1 MHAPRSCR
9 LTLAQAGVS
18 LAAIMTAIMTAKTDI
33 QDMLERYNCPHTV
46 AVVRMR
52 FWGAINSPAA
62 HISPIEEIDH
72 LWRGKMR
79 RFENADEAQAFYDV
93 IIRFWNSLAEN
104 RTSGKPVAF
113 AVRSGLKTIDGLKSA
128 IASRHV
134 ELDDGF
140 FSGFIGN
147 LRRDDP
153 VDSRIS
159 DNLDKLTNV
168 IEEIEDLLERPI
180 GPSNANKIR
189 SRFVALDKR
198 AQKLVNQLVMQT
210 WVAARGSQTMH

>member
-1 MHAPRSCR
+1 
-9 LTLAQAGVS
+9 
-18 LAAIMTAIMTAKTDI
+18 MTAEPDITDV
-33 QDMLERYNCPHTV
+33 LERYNCPLTPT
-46 AVVRMR
+46 VVRMR

-72 LWRGKMR
+72 LWRGKRR
-79 RFENADEAQAFYDV
+79 RFENEDEAQAFYDV
-93 IIRFWNSLAEN
+93 MIRFWNSLAEN
-104 RTSGKPVAF
+104 RASGKPVAF
-113 AVRSGLKTIDGLKSA
+113 AMRSGLNTIDGLKSA
-128 IASRHV
+128 IASRHA
-134 ELDDGF
+134 ELEDGF

-147 LRRDDP
+147 LRRHDP

-159 DNLDKLTNV
+159 SNIDKLSDV
-168 IEEIEDLLERPI
+168 IEEIEELMEGPI

-210 WVAARGSQTMH
+210 WVAARGSHTMH